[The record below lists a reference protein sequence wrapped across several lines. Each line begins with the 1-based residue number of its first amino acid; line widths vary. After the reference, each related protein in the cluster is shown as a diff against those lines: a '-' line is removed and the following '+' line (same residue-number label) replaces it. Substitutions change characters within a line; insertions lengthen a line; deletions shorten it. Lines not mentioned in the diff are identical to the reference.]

1 MMDDRIKGDLITILD
16 SSIGALNEHDSM
28 ELRSISDHT
37 IHNASIFQDKDS
49 ITIAVIVYALSKLID
64 RMSRMEPVV
73 ISSLEKARD
82 CLKNSDLSG
91 YEENVRLL
99 MDTISDFDRKLN
111 LYIQKVINEAEI
123 KKGSRLYEHGIS
135 LAQTAGLLG
144 ISQWEL
150 MKYIGQTKI
159 PDQFEDDV
167 KVTERLEQAR
177 RAFGLG

>member
-1 MMDDRIKGDLITILD
+1 MDARIKEDIISILD
-16 SSIGALNEHDSM
+16 SSIEALRDRDSM
-28 ELRSISDHT
+28 RLRSLSDHT

-49 ITIAVIVYALSKLID
+49 ISIAVIMYALSKIID
-64 RMSRMEPVV
+64 RMSRIEPVV
-73 ISSLEKARD
+73 FSSLGKARD
-82 CLKNSDLSG
+82 CLKGSDFSG
-91 YEENVRLL
+91 YEENIRLL
-99 MDTISDFDRKLN
+99 MDTIADFDRKLD

-159 PDQFEDDV
+159 PDQFSDDV
-167 KVTERLEQAR
+167 KVTDRLAHAR
-177 RAFGLG
+177 RIFGLG